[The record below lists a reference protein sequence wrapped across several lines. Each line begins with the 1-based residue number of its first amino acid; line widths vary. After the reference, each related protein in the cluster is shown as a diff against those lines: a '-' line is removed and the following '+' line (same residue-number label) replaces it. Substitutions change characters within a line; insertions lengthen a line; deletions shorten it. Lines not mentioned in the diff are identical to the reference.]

1 MNPEWQTV
9 GFDTVGDPMKFLSDR
24 LGILLFLRGD
34 VRKAK
39 ELLPISVPDNYTDSK
54 SRFFTRQ
61 VGGVYPPVLKNWGFV
76 SRIGSKVANDGLF
89 SAETDEPE
97 GETVEKIRSYLKTD
111 AGMLDLNRKF
121 AKSSTG
127 ELTLDGEKG
136 VFLIDTPK
144 TAAVVSVDAV
154 NGSAGVLNVNIHKGF
169 ALVSASAMDG
179 KILKESGKILLF
191 HLTNVQNFNQRFS
204 DSTLALME
212 TWGAPQ
218 HVVRRGVADVELTLT
233 PGETPRV
240 YGVDLFG
247 ERIGEVPSKFNSSTG
262 KLLFTADTFALK
274 HPCMV
279 YEIVR

>member
-1 MNPEWQTV
+1 MKNLEQTIREWLSPGLPADGQLALAAYGNDIALAQIGGNGFRLPVGNPW
-9 GFDTVGDPMKFLSDR
+9 SDYHV
-24 LGILLFLRGD
+24 LLQL
-34 VRKAK
+34 
-39 ELLPISVPDNYTDSK
+39 Y
-54 SRFFTRQ
+54 
-61 VGGVYPPVLKNWGFV
+61 
-76 SRIGSKVANDGLF
+76 
-89 SAETDEPE
+89 E
-97 GETVEKIRSYLKTD
+97 GELQ
-111 AGMLDLNRKF
+111 
-121 AKSSTG
+121 
-127 ELTLDGEKG
+127 LTLDGEKG